1 MPKRGVG
8 CGGRPAR
15 MRLIAGIGLLA
26 AGGVSPAAAF
36 DLSTCKY
43 FSQLPDDCAGAEQ
56 RKYDNLRGY
65 RFEEIDLF
73 ARDVVKKVLYV
84 SIYNTTGENA
94 GDDTRDSAPQ
104 SYAAAVD
111 PKRIAKKYQAA
122 AVQVSPPRYWALD
135 WFADRVGPV
144 RNFDGLDAA
153 WMGNGPAAESRL
165 GPKPLPDAYRTAS
178 FPRTAI
184 EGFKKG
190 TKIHI
195 LDDPKG
201 RAWVLAAY
209 TSGGASE
216 AASTD
221 LDSLGDR
228 LKLPQGWK
236 FRTSTLAKELVL
248 EPKAGFA
255 GVTQDDK
262 GNIYHL
268 TGPRQSNF
276 VP

>member
-1 MPKRGVG
+1 MPKRGVR
-8 CGGRPAR
+8 CGGKRAR
-15 MRLIAGIGLLA
+15 MNLIGGIGLLA
-26 AGGVSPAAAF
+26 VAAASPAAAY
-36 DLSTCKY
+36 DMSTCKF
-43 FSQLPDDCAGAEQ
+43 FSQLPDDCAAAEQ

-73 ARDVVKKVLYV
+73 AHDVIKKVLYV

-111 PKRIAKKYQAA
+111 AKKIAKKYQAA
-122 AVQVSPPRYWALD
+122 AAQVSPPRYWALD

-153 WMGNGPAAESRL
+153 WMGNGPAAASRL
-165 GPKPLPDAYRTAS
+165 GPKPPPDAYRTAS

-209 TSGGASE
+209 TSGGASD
-216 AASTD
+216 AAPDD
-221 LDSLGDR
+221 LDTLGDR

-236 FRTSTLAKELVL
+236 FRSVTLDKDLILEAKSGSAASTE
-248 EPKAGFA
+248 
-255 GVTQDDK
+255 DDK
-262 GNIYHL
+262 GDVYHL
-268 TGPRQSNF
+268 AGPGQSNF
-276 VP
+276 NP

>member
-1 MPKRGVG
+1 M
-8 CGGRPAR
+8 A
-15 MRLIAGIGLLA
+15 LIGA
-26 AGGVSPAAAF
+26 AGLVAAGLAWPAAAF
-36 DLSTCKY
+36 DFSTCKY
-43 FSQLPDDCAGAEQ
+43 FSQLPDDCAAAQQ

-73 ARDVVKKVLYV
+73 ARDVVKRIPYV

-94 GDDTRDSAPQ
+94 GDETRDSAPQ
-104 SYAAAVD
+104 SYAAAID
-111 PKRIAKKYQAA
+111 AKKIAKKYQAA
-122 AVQVSPPRYWALD
+122 VAQVSPPRYWALD

-153 WMGNGPAAESRL
+153 WMGNGPAREPQVGAKA
-165 GPKPLPDAYRTAS
+165 PPDAYRTAS

-216 AASTD
+216 AAGND

-236 FRTSTLAKELVL
+236 FRSVALDRDLILEAKSGS
-248 EPKAGFA
+248 AA
-255 GVTQDDK
+255 SIQDDK
-262 GNIYHL
+262 GDVYHL
-268 TGPRQSNF
+268 TGPGQSNF
-276 VP
+276 TP